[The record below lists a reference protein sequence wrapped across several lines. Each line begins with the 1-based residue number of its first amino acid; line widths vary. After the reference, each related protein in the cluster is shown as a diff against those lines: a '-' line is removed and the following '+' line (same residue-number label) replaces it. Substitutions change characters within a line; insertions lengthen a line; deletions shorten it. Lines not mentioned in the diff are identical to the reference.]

1 MSTRGFD
8 SAFLDKIRQTND
20 IVSTISN
27 YAYVTRK
34 GRNFWC
40 NCPFHH
46 EKTPSLCI
54 NDSEQF
60 FHCFGCGVS
69 GDVITFIMKIE
80 SMDFY
85 DAVKLLAQK
94 ANLELPEMKDNK
106 EIELKKKKRD
116 RIYALLEDAKNHYR
130 QNLSSEKAVLANEY
144 IQKRELS
151 SEDVNDFEIGYSLG
165 YENIVSFLKSKG
177 YTKEEMMDAGM
188 ISEKDGRIYDFFA
201 GRLMFPIV
209 DKFNHTIGFSGRALN
224 SDAFAKYKNSPQTE
238 AFDKSNTVFAINLV
252 KKEKQKNG
260 IKSVII
266 CEGQMDVIAM
276 HKAGF
281 KNTVACMGTA
291 LTPNHAREISRLA
304 DKVILC
310 LDGDSAG
317 KNATMKAIPV
327 LLEQKLEVRVALL
340 PGGKDPDEILKEKGK
355 EHLRQY
361 LMSAVDSMEFRI
373 MTLAE
378 QTDLKDGKNKARF
391 LSQVVALLNTL
402 ATNAEKQVY
411 IELVARLTGASPQ
424 ILARDLIENNVKFVS
439 QTEELKSSEDSLLK
453 AQKFVLAS
461 ILHNK
466 DYAKDRFELYLK
478 NPSFIKL
485 IELIDKSRQN
495 GEEFK
500 PTKVYDLFNEES
512 DSDVIELVT
521 YNFDRIGDECN
532 VYYKQSKNKIL
543 LFGLENKQ
551 RKLTQMFPLEK
562 DIEQKR
568 KILSEIQI
576 ITNEIKK
583 LKSEDNK

>member
-1 MSTRGFD
+1 MSGRGFD
-8 SAFLDKIRQTND
+8 TAFLDKVRQTND

-27 YAYVTRK
+27 YVQVTRK

-54 NDSEQF
+54 NDTDQF

-85 DAVKLLAQK
+85 DAVKLLASK
-94 ANLELPEMKDNK
+94 SNLELPTLSDNK
-106 EIELKKKKRD
+106 EIEIKKKKRD
-116 RIYALLEDAKNHYR
+116 RIYALLEDAKNHYIE
-130 QNLSSEKAVLANEY
+130 NLKTPQAQLARDYILKRDLSEV
-144 IQKRELS
+144 
-151 SEDVNDFEIGYSLG
+151 DVDDFAIGFSLG
-165 YENIVSFLKSKG
+165 YDNVVKFLRSKG
-177 YTKEEMMDAGM
+177 YSDKEMANAGM
-188 ISEKDGRIYDFFA
+188 VSEKDGRIYDFFA
-201 GRLMFPIV
+201 GRLMFPII

-238 AFDKSNTVFAINLV
+238 AFDKSSTVFAINLV

-260 IKSVII
+260 INSVII

-276 HKAGF
+276 HKSGF
-281 KNTVACMGTA
+281 KNAVACMGTA
-291 LTPNHAREISRLA
+291 LTPIHAREISRLA
-304 DKVILC
+304 DRVILC
-310 LDGDSAG
+310 FDGDNAG

-327 LLEQKLEVRVALL
+327 LLEQKLDVRVAML
-340 PGGKDPDEILKEKGK
+340 PSGKDPDEMLKEKGADT
-355 EHLRQY
+355 LRQY
-361 LMSAVDSMEFRI
+361 LASAIDNMEFRI
-373 MTLAE
+373 ITLAE
-378 QTDLKDGKNKARF
+378 RFDLKDGKNRATF
-391 LSQVVALLNTL
+391 IAQVVALLNTL
-402 ATNAEKQVY
+402 STNSEKQVY
-411 IELVARLTGASPQ
+411 LELVSRLTGVSPQ
-424 ILARDLIENNVKFVS
+424 ILSRDLIENNVSFVQ
-439 QTEELKSSEDSLLK
+439 QTEDLKNTEDSLLK

-461 ILHNK
+461 ILHSK
-466 DYAKDRFELYLK
+466 EYVGEQFELYLK

-485 IELIDKSRQN
+485 MEIINKAKER
-495 GEEFK
+495 GETFK
-500 PTKVYDLFNEES
+500 PSQVYDLFNEES
-512 DSDVIELVT
+512 DKDVIELVT
-521 YNFDRIGDECN
+521 YNFDRIGDECTT
-532 VYYKQSKNKIL
+532 YYKQSKNKIL

-551 RKLTQMFPLEK
+551 KKLTQMFPLEK